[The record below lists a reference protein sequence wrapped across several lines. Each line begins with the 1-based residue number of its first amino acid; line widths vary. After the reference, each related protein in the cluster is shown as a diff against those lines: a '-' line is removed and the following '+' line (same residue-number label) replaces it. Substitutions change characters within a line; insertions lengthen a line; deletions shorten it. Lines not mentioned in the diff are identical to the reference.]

1 MGLLILPRGINQI
14 TPMLILPRGINQ
26 ITPAIVPPLVP
37 LIIPIILAIVNRPP
51 LEVLKLNPISRLHL
65 RVISLL
71 ENTSKSEGQ
80 CQTAKDSYRLRREF
94 DYFFAISPR

>member
-26 ITPAIVPPLVP
+26 TTPAIVPPLVP

-71 ENTSKSEGQ
+71 ENTSKSEG
-80 CQTAKDSYRLRREF
+80 
-94 DYFFAISPR
+94 

>member
-14 TPMLILPRGINQ
+14 TPVTIVMAMLILPRGINQ
-26 ITPAIVPPLVP
+26 ITPVTIVPPLVP

-71 ENTSKSEGQ
+71 ENTSKS
-80 CQTAKDSYRLRREF
+80 
-94 DYFFAISPR
+94 